1 MNNDSDKGDKE
12 KFINPKS
19 KFYGE
24 FTPKNLIF
32 NDNLQEFA
40 NKVSIIC
47 SLETNGKVSS
57 QEAYRRIKKLWKEL
71 KNSKKQLLDD

>member
-1 MNNDSDKGDKE
+1 MNNDSDHNEKE

-57 QEAYRRIKKLWKEL
+57 QEAYLRIKKLWKEL
-71 KNSKKQLLDD
+71 KNSKKQL